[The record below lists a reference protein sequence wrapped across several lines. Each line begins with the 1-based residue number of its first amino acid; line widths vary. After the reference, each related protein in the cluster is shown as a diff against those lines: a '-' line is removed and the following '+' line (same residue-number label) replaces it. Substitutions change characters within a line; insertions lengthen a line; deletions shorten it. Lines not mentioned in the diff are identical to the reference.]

1 MLFGKNIYRYYWKY
15 LFFFLVGMIALIA
28 VDIYQLK
35 IPVII
40 GDIIDGID
48 KNTLTKNILIEYMK
62 NMGLI
67 ILIMFIGRFLWRITF
82 FGNGVRVEADFRDK
96 MFIHLEKLS
105 QRYFQENKT
114 GALMSLFTNDLQ
126 TVRYAF
132 GTGTLMLIDA
142 VFLGTLAFKKMW
154 DIHIPLTL
162 ISTIPLVLLA
172 LCGKL
177 IGNYMRKKYS
187 LRQKAFADM
196 SDFTQESFS
205 GISVIRAFV
214 KEGRE
219 LLAFRKINK
228 DNLDKNVEFVK
239 ASVLLSILISFFISS
254 IIVIILGYGG
264 YLVYQTRTHGVGDF
278 TIGTLSKFI
287 QFFTTLTW
295 PMMAIGQLINL
306 TSQGQASLKRIN
318 AMLEEDVEIK
328 DPEDSVDHEIE
339 GKITFNGFS
348 FSYPNSD
355 TLVLEDISF
364 TLNKGESLGIVG
376 RTGSGKT
383 TLVDS
388 LLRLYNLNE
397 NQVFIDDID
406 IMKIKLK
413 SLRKAIAYVPQ
424 DNFLFSDTI
433 ANNISFSE
441 DDCDLD
447 KIQNAAILADVDEN
461 ISEFP
466 EKYQTVLGER
476 GTTVSGG
483 QKQRI
488 SIARALMK
496 EAKILILDDSVSA
509 VDTKTEEKILHNL
522 RKTRKGKTTIF
533 IAHRVSTIQTLD
545 KIALLD
551 EGRLI
556 GFGSHQEL
564 LRTCPE
570 YKKMVDLQRLEDE
583 VGGVG
588 NE

>member
-1 MLFGKNIYRYYWKY
+1 
-15 LFFFLVGMIALIA
+15 
-28 VDIYQLK
+28 
-35 IPVII
+35 
-40 GDIIDGID
+40 
-48 KNTLTKNILIEYMK
+48 
-62 NMGLI
+62 
-67 ILIMFIGRFLWRITF
+67 
-82 FGNGVRVEADFRDK
+82 
-96 MFIHLEKLS
+96 
-105 QRYFQENKT
+105 
-114 GALMSLFTNDLQ
+114 
-126 TVRYAF
+126 
-132 GTGTLMLIDA
+132 
-142 VFLGTLAFKKMW
+142 
-154 DIHIPLTL
+154 
-162 ISTIPLVLLA
+162 
-172 LCGKL
+172 
-177 IGNYMRKKYS
+177 
-187 LRQKAFADM
+187 M

-264 YLVYQTRTHGVGDF
+264 YLVYQTRTHGVGAF

-441 DDCDLD
+441 DDYDLD

-545 KIALLD
+545 KISLLD

-583 VGGVG
+583 VGGVR